1 MLEEIRPLAVGMI
14 PLETRREA
22 ILHLARRA
30 DELGFDVV
38 SLPETWSYDSTILLA
53 DIAGRTRRIRL
64 MTGVLGVWGRSA
76 AQIAMAASTLNMLSG
91 GRFMLGLGSSTR
103 QLTEGLHD
111 IPYQAPYTKIRE
123 TLTQVRA
130 LLRGDRVP
138 LGKVSQ
144 TRPLKLNLPPQKDI
158 PILLAASAPKS
169 IQIAGELCDGWMPF
183 LYPRS
188 RLPEGKELFRD
199 GATIGETSTDGQ
211 IINPVVP
218 VVVAEDSAVARQKAG
233 WIVAFYL
240 MMMGPLYRK
249 GLERL
254 GYRMEVETVLKAN
267 TGGKP
272 AMVPAAAE
280 SLLEQLTIYGTPDQ
294 VQPQLDAWYS
304 AGADMPGLMLGP
316 NLENHELDL
325 TLEAFQFSPDN

>member
-1 MLEEIRPLAVGMI
+1 MSEEQRPLGVGMI

-22 ILHLARRA
+22 IFHLATRA

-53 DIAGRTRRIRL
+53 DIAGKTRQIRL
-64 MTGVLGVWGRSA
+64 GTGVLGVWGRSA

-111 IPYQAPYTKIRE
+111 IPYQAPYNKIRE
-123 TLTQVRA
+123 TITQVRA
-130 LLRGDRVP
+130 LLRGERVP
-138 LGKVSQ
+138 LGKVSEA
-144 TRPLKLNLPPQKDI
+144 RPLKLSLPPQKDI

-183 LYPRS
+183 LYPRD
-188 RLPEGKELFRD
+188 RLPEGKELFRS
-199 GATIGETSTDGQ
+199 GAAKRETSTDAQ

-218 VVVAEDSAVARQKAG
+218 VVVAGDSAVARQKAG

-254 GYRMEVETVLKAN
+254 GFRKDVEAVLNAN
-267 TGGKP
+267 AGGKP
-272 AMVPAAAE
+272 AGVPAEAE
-280 SLLEQLTIYGTPDQ
+280 SLLKQLTIFGSPDE

-316 NLENHELDL
+316 NLENREIDL
-325 TLEAFQFSPDN
+325 TLEAFQFSPGD